1 MHWLKLLTDALGRIG
16 RHGTLVVAGSVF
28 VGLAIPPL
36 AAVLKPTLGAAIVLL
51 LVLAFLRVD
60 PIELRRYFV
69 QPKLIAAATLWVMV
83 ICPLALGA
91 IFLGLGLPHF
101 SPGLHF
107 ILVLQICAT
116 STMSSPA
123 MAALLGLDVALTL
136 GSLVVAMVIS
146 PLTAAFFTH
155 LFLGTSVI
163 SPAGFGLKL
172 VLIIGG
178 AALAA
183 SLFRRFAGRERLE
196 RRCEQIDG
204 LSVLAMLLFAIAAM
218 DGVTAHAIA
227 DPLLVAGLTALAF
240 TIALA
245 LIAVT
250 TLLFLPAGRHRALA
264 VGLTAGSRNIGLMLT
279 AIGFAVPDIS
289 WLYFAL
295 AQLPIY
301 MLPHMLKPLARR
313 FAPTEPALRRPGA
326 A

>member
-1 MHWLKLLTDALGRIG
+1 MVEAARVALGCIG

-36 AAVLKPTLGAAIVLL
+36 AAVLKPTLGAVIVLL

-83 ICPLALGA
+83 ICPLSLGA
-91 IFLGLGLPHF
+91 LFLGFGLPHL

-146 PLTAAFFTH
+146 PLTAALFTH

-183 SLFRRFAGRERLE
+183 SLIRRFAGRERLE
-196 RRCEQIDG
+196 RGRGQIDG

-240 TIALA
+240 AIALG

-250 TLLFLPAGRHRALA
+250 TLLFLPVGHHRALA

-279 AIGFAVPDIS
+279 AVGFAVPDIS

-313 FAPTEPALRRPGA
+313 LAPAEPALRRPGA
-326 A
+326 P

>member
-1 MHWLKLLTDALGRIG
+1 MYWLKLPTEALGRIG
-16 RHGTLVVAGSVF
+16 RHGTSVVATSVF
-28 VGLAIPPL
+28 IGLAIPPL
-36 AAVLKPTLGAAIVLL
+36 AAVLKPLLGPVIVLL
-51 LVLAFLRVD
+51 LTLAFLRVD
-60 PIELRRYFV
+60 PAELRRYFV
-69 QPKLIAAATLWVMV
+69 RPKLIAAATLWVMV

-91 IFLGLGLPHF
+91 LFLGLGLPHR

-116 STMSSPA
+116 ATMSSPA

-136 GSLVVAMVIS
+136 GSLIVAMVIS
-146 PLTAAFFTH
+146 PLTAALFTH
-155 LFLGTSVI
+155 LLLGTSVI
-163 SPAGFGLKL
+163 SPVGFGLKL

-178 AALAA
+178 SALAA
-183 SLFRRFAGRERLE
+183 ALTRHFAGRERLE
-196 RRCEQIDG
+196 RGREQIDG
-204 LSVLAMLLFAIAAM
+204 LSVLSMVLFAIAAM

-227 DPLLVAGLTALAF
+227 DPLLVAGLTVLAF
-240 TIALA
+240 VIALG
-245 LIAVT
+245 LIAIT
-250 TLLFLPAGRHRALA
+250 TLIFLPAGRHRALA

-301 MLPHMLKPLARR
+301 MLPHLLKPLARR
-313 FAPTEPALRRPGA
+313 LAPPEPALRRPGA

>member
-1 MHWLKLLTDALGRIG
+1 MLWLKLPADALGRIG

-28 VGLAIPPL
+28 VGLVVPPL
-36 AAVLKPTLGAAIVLL
+36 AGIVKPYLGAVIVVLL
-51 LVLAFLRVD
+51 TLAFLRVD
-60 PIELRRYFV
+60 PAELRRYFV
-69 QPKLIAAATLWVMV
+69 QPKLVAAAAVWVMV
-83 ICPLALGA
+83 IVPLGLGA
-91 IFLGLGLPHF
+91 LFLALGLPHL

-136 GSLVVAMVIS
+136 GSLVVAVVIS
-146 PLTAAFFTH
+146 PATAALFTH
-155 LFLGTSVI
+155 LFLGTSLI
-163 SPAGFGLKL
+163 SPAAFGLKL

-178 AALAA
+178 SALAA
-183 SLFRRFAGRERLE
+183 SLIRGLAGRERLE
-196 RRCEQIDG
+196 RGREQIDG

-218 DGVTAHAIA
+218 DRVTARAIA

-240 TIALA
+240 VIALGQ
-245 LIAVT
+245 IAIT

-264 VGLTAGSRNIGLMLT
+264 IGLTAGNRNIGLMLT

-301 MLPHMLKPLARR
+301 LLPHLLKPLARR
-313 FAPTEPALRRPGA
+313 LAPPEPALRQAGA